1 MVTSDSTG
9 KATKTAKPA
18 LNKTHQA
25 LMYKL
30 RQTGKPFEPAW
41 WLKSP
46 HLQTL
51 WPHYFRPASQ
61 FPTTHERFELMD
73 GDFIDAH
80 WVGSKTGPIVIV
92 LHGLEG
98 SIKSIYANAMLNA
111 IIKQGWR
118 GLFLHFRNCSNN
130 INRSDV
136 TNHIGDTLD
145 IMNIIGIIRHRE
157 PNVQLA
163 CIGFSFGANVLLK
176 LLGQMGA
183 RCKIQAGVC
192 VSPPFKLDVCS
203 NYSKV
208 STMCGLYER
217 QLVGYMKRSIYRK
230 FKNRNDPPI
239 DMEAMGRCHTFRGF
253 DSIVTAPLHGFSSLD
268 EYYKDS
274 SSYYY
279 LSGVRT
285 PTLVLHAL
293 DDPLIP
299 TDATPKLSEFS
310 PYTIAEYFSHG
321 GHLGF
326 VSGKQLGVA
335 EYWLEN
341 RVMNFLKCLL

>member
-1 MVTSDSTG
+1 MVSSKSTDNTRLKSPPVN
-9 KATKTAKPA
+9 KAT
-18 LNKTHQA
+18 QR
-25 LMYKL
+25 LMYQL
-30 RQTGKPFEPAW
+30 RQTARPFEPAW

-51 WPHYFRPASQ
+51 WPHYFRRSAK
-61 FPTTHERFELMD
+61 FTTEHERFELMD

-80 WVGSKTGPIVIV
+80 WVGSKTGPIVII

-111 IIKQGWR
+111 VIEQGWR

-145 IMNIIGIIRHRE
+145 IMNIIGILRHRE
-157 PNVQLA
+157 PEVKLA

-192 VSPPFKLDVCS
+192 VSPPFKLDICS
-203 NYSKV
+203 NFSK
-208 STMCGLYER
+208 SSYMCGLYER
-217 QLVGYMKRSIYRK
+217 QLVSYMKRSIYRK
-230 FKNRNDPPI
+230 FKNRKDPPI
-239 DMEAMGRCHTFRGF
+239 DIDAMGRCQTFRSF
-253 DSIVTAPLHGFSSLD
+253 DSVVTAPLHGFSSLD

-299 TDATPKLSEFS
+299 VDATPKLSEFS

-326 VSGKQLGVA
+326 VSGKQLGIA
-335 EYWLEN
+335 EYWLEK
-341 RVMNFLKCLL
+341 RVVNFLKLLL